1 MSKPTK
7 VKLNIYEEKVLKL
20 VGEGWELGTDLYEK
34 GHTGMCERG
43 RLQKNGLGRGD
54 PIEHCKIT
62 TVDALVRKGL
72 LERLDNP
79 YVTIQP
85 TRYRLTEKGKIV
97 VKGFK

>member
-1 MSKPTK
+1 MNGVK
-7 VKLNIYEEKVLKL
+7 VKLSIQEEKVLKL
-20 VGEGWELGTDLYEK
+20 VSEGWELGTDIYEN

-54 PIEHCKIT
+54 PIEHCKIV

-79 YVTIQP
+79 YVMIKP
-85 TRYRLTEKGKIV
+85 TRYRLTKKGKIV
-97 VKGFK
+97 IGGFK

>member
-1 MSKPTK
+1 MG
-7 VKLNIYEEKVLKL
+7 L
-20 VGEGWELGTDLYEK
+20 GWELGTDLYDI

-54 PIEHCKIT
+54 PTVGVKIT

-79 YVTIQP
+79 YVSIQP
-85 TRYRLTEKGKIV
+85 TRYRLTKEGERYINIV
-97 VKGFK
+97 IRGIH